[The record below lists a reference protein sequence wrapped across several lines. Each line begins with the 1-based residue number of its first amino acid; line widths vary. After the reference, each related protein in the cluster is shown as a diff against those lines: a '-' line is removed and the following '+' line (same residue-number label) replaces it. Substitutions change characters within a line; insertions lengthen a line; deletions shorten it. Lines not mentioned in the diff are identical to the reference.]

1 MQYSNFKMKNNVHAT
16 LSTAL
21 SSIATTIQLT
31 TGQWTRF
38 WTEFPQIATL
48 ESFDDTWKVVKR
60 EIVQITARNDD
71 DLTVVRAFAPCPA
84 NDDANSQSQTSVSF
98 SADDTI
104 SLYIPKEIFD
114 KIHNSIN
121 DIYDNG
127 TNNMRTDLVSWLQVE
142 VNPWSVLVWSS
153 YYNFAG
159 WTITLTDDATNYLEI
174 DEDWN
179 LVNNTTGRN
188 DDNAKLAI
196 ITTTS
201 GSITNIKDWRLW
213 TIWWKIGWVNI
224 HDLTEK
230 PYISPNDEFII
241 TDSDNIYQNKK
252 VKYSTIWLDTKF
264 DYPAWENISA
274 WDVLELTDWITTIWS
289 ATEYI
294 EFWNTAQQ
302 ELSKPVIWSGNVWDN
317 LLIRCWKIN
326 ATDDIKVRIETDNN
340 WLPSWTLFNANAEY
354 TISNANISAQQNQF
368 APVVIENSFTSN
380 LTWYWFWCK
389 FTVETTMYISWIITN
404 TAWSP
409 TYTVDFKLW
418 TLSGNTYTIINT
430 ETSLTR
436 GSTTW
441 LKIGNYYW
449 LLSTPIK
456 LTPWDYVYYF
466 CYKDE
471 NNQVVNF
478 AYHEIYR
485 KWHYDVQYLTNMN
498 NVISDV
504 ADLWNSWTISLI
516 NTDYVWRYER
526 PVFITP
532 TLTDI
537 NIDLSNLTLTANT
550 NYHIVIKRS
559 WTNSDDDK
567 FYLAKTST
575 WTIFD
580 KLKYKDVNWR
590 NNSNNY
596 YWVGNSAFF
605 SRAYIKATQI
615 NWAIKIATQDVLSG
629 NIVPYA
635 SNWKIWLYNNLT
647 ALTSYYL
654 DSNNP
659 WKITDTVWD
668 YYVWEALSDNIL
680 YIDSTPNVPVYVW
693 DWSQKTFT
701 IKRNWTYRLSCMY
714 WRPSTSTSVDTHDLS
729 ISLDWVTITSFTWR
743 MSNTLYW
750 RMCTFNAKCWSVL
763 TISTAS
769 STTLTQ
775 VLIEKI
781 IVEEWYIE

>member
-1 MQYSNFKMKNNVHAT
+1 MSRYENYAIKNNIFWKLAVWIGS
-16 LSTAL
+16 LST
-21 SSIATTIQLT
+21 SIQLN
-31 TGQWTRF
+31 TGEWARF
-38 WTEFPQIATL
+38 SVGMLATL
-48 ESFDDTWKVVKR
+48 ENIVQNEVKKR
-60 EIVQITARNDD
+60 EIVLITAIDGD
-71 DLTVVRAFAPCPA
+71 VLTVTRKYEACPWSDTD
-84 NDDANSQSQTSVSF
+84 NTSGKVSYSF
-98 SADDTI
+98 STDDTI
-104 SLYIPKEIFD
+104 SAYITKWHFD
-114 KIHNSIN
+114 KINESIN
-121 DIYDNG
+121 DIYDNWVVKL
-127 TNNMRTDLVSWLQVE
+127 RTDVVSWLQIK
-142 VNPWSVLVWSS
+142 VNAWPVWVWSS
-153 YYNFAG
+153 YYDFD
-159 WTITLTDDATNYLEI
+159 WWTLTLDDNTTSYIMI
-174 DEDWN
+174 DEDGN
-179 LVNNTTGRN
+179 LISSTDGR
-188 DDNAKLAI
+188 DDSATKVSI
-196 ITTTS
+196 VTTS
-201 GSITNIKDWRLW
+201 NWAVTGIQDWRLW

-230 PYISPNDEFII
+230 SYISTNDEFII
-241 TDSDNIYQNKK
+241 ADSDNIFQNKK

-264 DYPAWENISA
+264 DYTAWEDISA

-317 LLIRCWKIN
+317 LLIRVWKVY

-368 APVVIENSFTSN
+368 APVVVENSSLSQ

-389 FTVETTMYISWIITN
+389 FTVETTMYIFWI
-404 TAWSP
+404 TASTVWWSP
-409 TYTVDFKLW
+409 DYTVDFKLW

-430 ETSLTR
+430 ETSLTK
-436 GSTTW
+436 GSSTW
-441 LKIGNYYW
+441 LQTNNRYW

-471 NNQVVNF
+471 NNQIVNF
-478 AYHEIYR
+478 THHYVYR
-485 KWHYDVQYLTNMN
+485 KWHYDVPYLTNMN

-516 NTDYVWRYER
+516 NTDYVWSYER
-526 PVFITP
+526 PVFIVP

-537 NIDLSNLTLTANT
+537 NIDLSNLTLTENS

-575 WTIFD
+575 WTILD
-580 KLKYKDVNWR
+580 RLKYKDADWW
-590 NNSNNY
+590 NNSNSY
-596 YWVGNSAFF
+596 YWVSNSAFF

-615 NWAIKIATQDVLSG
+615 NWVIKIATQDVLSG

-635 SNWKIWLYNNLT
+635 SNGKIWLYTNLT

-654 DSNNP
+654 DSNNS
-659 WKITDTVWD
+659 WKITDTFGD

-693 DWSQKTFT
+693 DWSKKTFT

-714 WRPSTSTSVDTHDLS
+714 WQPWTSTSISSHDLT
-729 ISLDWVTITSFTWR
+729 ISLDWVVIASFTWR
-743 MSNTLYW
+743 MANTLYW

-769 STTLTQ
+769 NTTLTQ

-781 IVEEWYIE
+781 IPEDWYVE